1 LGHSKINKRNQK
13 EAVTFITLS
22 QVGEGSAYRCCI
34 GENYLHLS

>member
-1 LGHSKINKRNQK
+1 V

-34 GENYLHLS
+34 GENWIQHS